1 MTDEAMKEKH
11 IVRSFDTELE
21 AVQAHLMRM
30 GGLVETGLSDAIT
43 ALRDRNVDLAQRAVK
58 ADRSIDELEE
68 LVKTEAANIIAR
80 RAPTAVDL
88 RVVLATFTIANQ
100 LERSGDHAKN
110 IAKRAI
116 TIAASGSLD
125 EVSAAIARQ
134 AQMVQA
140 MLADALDAFIRR
152 DPEAAQAI
160 RERDA
165 DVDAIYNSVFRTLL
179 THMMENP
186 ANITPGMHLH
196 FVAKNLER
204 IGDHATGIAEQ
215 TIYLVSGALP
225 DDDRPR
231 LDQTPTDTT
240 EAR

>member
-116 TIAASGSLD
+116 TIAATGSLD

>member
-1 MTDEAMKEKH
+1 MTQDVMKDKH
-11 IVRSFDTELE
+11 IVRSFDQELE

-30 GGLVETGLSDAIT
+30 GGLVEGCLSDAIK
-43 ALRDRNVDLAQRAVK
+43 ALCDKDVELAARTVK
-58 ADRSIDELEE
+58 ADRAIDELEE
-68 LVKTEAANIIAR
+68 FVKNDSANIIAR
-80 RAPTAVDL
+80 RAPTAIDL
-88 RVVLATFTIANQ
+88 RVVLATLTIANQ

-110 IAKRAI
+110 IAKRAV
-116 TIAASGSLD
+116 TLAESSNLD
-125 EVSAAIARQ
+125 EVTTAIARQ
-134 AQMVQA
+134 ALVVQRL
-140 MLADALDAFIRR
+140 LADALDCFIQR
-152 DPEAAQAI
+152 DADGAQAI

-165 DVDAIYNSVFRTLL
+165 EVDAMYNNVFRTLL

-215 TIYLVSGALP
+215 TIYLVRGQLP

-231 LDQTPTDTT
+231 MDQTPTEMT
-240 EAR
+240 EVQ

>member
-43 ALRDRNVDLAQRAVK
+43 ALRERDVDLARRTVK

-116 TIAASGSLD
+116 TIAASSSLD
-125 EVSAAIARQ
+125 EVTAAIARQ
-134 AQMVQA
+134 AQLVQA
-140 MLADALDAFIRR
+140 MLADALDAFIQR
-152 DPEAAQAI
+152 DLDAAQNI
-160 RERDA
+160 RKRDA
-165 DVDAIYNSVFRTLL
+165 EVDSVYNNVFRTLL

-186 ANITPGMHLH
+186 ANITAGMHLH

-215 TIYLVSGALP
+215 TIYLITGELP

-231 LDQTPTDTT
+231 QDQTPTETT

>member
-43 ALRDRNVDLAQRAVK
+43 ALRERDVDLARRTVK

-116 TIAASGSLD
+116 TISASSSLD
-125 EVSAAIARQ
+125 EVTAAIARQ
-134 AQMVQA
+134 AQLVQA
-140 MLADALDAFIRR
+140 MLADALDAFIQR
-152 DPEAAQAI
+152 DLDAAQNI
-160 RERDA
+160 RKRDA
-165 DVDAIYNSVFRTLL
+165 EVDSVYNNVFRTLL

-186 ANITPGMHLH
+186 ANITAGMHLH

-215 TIYLVSGALP
+215 TIYLITGELP

-231 LDQTPTDTT
+231 QDQTPTETT

>member
-1 MTDEAMKEKH
+1 MTDQAMKEKH

-43 ALRDRNVDLAQRAVK
+43 ALRERDVHLAERTVK
-58 ADRSIDELEE
+58 ADRTIDELEE

-110 IAKRAI
+110 IAKRSI
-116 TIAASGSLD
+116 TIAQSASLD
-125 EVSAAIARQ
+125 EVTAAIAHQ
-134 AQMVQA
+134 AKMVQS
-140 MLADALDAFIRR
+140 MLAGALDAFMKR
-152 DPEAAQAI
+152 DPDAAQSI

-165 DVDAIYNSVFRTLL
+165 EVDATYNTVFRTLL
-179 THMMENP
+179 THMMEDP

-215 TIYLVSGALP
+215 TIYLVSGELP

-231 LDQTPTDTT
+231 RDQTPTETT